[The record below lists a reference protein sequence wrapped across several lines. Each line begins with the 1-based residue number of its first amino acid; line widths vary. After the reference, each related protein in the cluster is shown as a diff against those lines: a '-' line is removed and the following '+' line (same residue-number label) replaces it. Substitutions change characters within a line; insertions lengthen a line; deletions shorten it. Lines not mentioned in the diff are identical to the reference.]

1 MTIELDLARVR
12 FAADLARYGD
22 RPGVLTR
29 DGALTYRELAD
40 RVDEVA
46 GRLGPVRRL
55 AVLAAANDVDSLI
68 AYLAALSAG
77 HPLILVPA
85 DKPAAL
91 ESVLAAYDP
100 DVVLRSGDGAPVL
113 QERRTGTRHELHPEL
128 ALLLSTSGSTG
139 SPKLVRLSQENLQ
152 SNAESI
158 AGYLDIRPE
167 DRAAT
172 TLPMSY
178 CYGLSVINSHLLRGA
193 GLVLTGLSVVD
204 PCFWELFRK
213 HRATTFAGVPYTFEL
228 LERVGFADMDLPGLR
243 YVTQAGGRLDPD
255 TVRRYRELG
264 ERRGWDLFVM
274 YGQTEATAR
283 MAYLPPRL
291 AADNPGTIGVPVS
304 GGAFRIEPVPGLPD
318 GELVYSGPNVMLGYA
333 ERPEDLALGRMVG
346 ELRTG
351 DLARLRP
358 SGVYEVVGR
367 LSRFVKIAGL
377 RIDLGQVEKV
387 LAELGATAAAAGSD
401 RSLVVAVEG
410 GHDPGILGKVLAQ
423 RLGLPRAA
431 VEVYAVASVPRLANG
446 KVDYPAVLALAAPV
460 PEVSEPERH
469 AAGPPEDVRAI
480 FAEAL
485 DCNEVRDGDTFVS
498 LGGDSLSYVAA
509 SVRLERALGHLPADW
524 HVTPVGELAPKD
536 PPAARGRQRSG
547 RAASARSGRRRVFV
561 RLETG
566 IVLRAL
572 GIVAIIGTH
581 AQLFHW
587 PGMAHVLFAVAGFN
601 FARFQLGG
609 ARTQRLKRH
618 GRSVG
623 RIIVPSVAFIAA
635 AYLLTDRY
643 GLENIVLL
651 NSFMG
656 PETWSTRWDFWF
668 VEMLVYLLA
677 AVAALLA
684 IPPVARAERRFPFA
698 FPLALTALGLLTRF
712 GIVVLPAPNPAPV
725 LWLFALGWAAAQA
738 RPAAARR
745 GGPIPPP
752 AFASRLRGLAPRLA
766 VSALAGLTVPGFFG
780 EPYRDSTILA
790 GVLLLAWL
798 PALPVPAGLHRLFG
812 VLAAASLH
820 AYLTHWLVYPGLV
833 PISPALAVAA
843 SLAAGVAYWALA
855 TCVMGAASRWLAGR
869 RRGRGRIRF
878 GRV

>member
-12 FAADLARYGD
+12 FAADLARYSD
-22 RPGVLTR
+22 RPAVLTA
-29 DGALTYRELAD
+29 DGALTYRDLAD
-40 RVDEVA
+40 RVEDVA

-55 AVLAAANDVDSLI
+55 AVLAAANDVDSLT

-100 DVVLRSGDGAPVL
+100 DVIMRSGSGEPVL
-113 QERRTGTRHELHPEL
+113 HERRAGTRHELHPEL

-139 SPKLVRLSQENLQ
+139 SPKLVRLSQENVQ
-152 SNAESI
+152 SNAEAI
-158 AGYLDIRPE
+158 ARYLDIRPE

-204 PCFWELFRK
+204 PCFWELFREQ
-213 HRATTFAGVPYTFEL
+213 RTTTFAGVPYTFEL

-291 AADNPGTIGVPVS
+291 AADNPGTIGVPVP

-333 ERPEDLALGRMVG
+333 ERPEDLSLGRVVD
-346 ELRTG
+346 ELHTG

-377 RIDLGQVEKV
+377 RIDLGQVEKI
-387 LAELGATAAAAGSD
+387 LAELGVAAAAAGSD

-410 GHDPGILGKVLAQ
+410 GHDPGLLGKVLAQ
-423 RLGLPRAA
+423 RLGLPPAA
-431 VEVYAVASVPRLANG
+431 VGVHAVAGIPRLGNG
-446 KVDYPAVLALAAPV
+446 KVDYPAVVALAAPV
-460 PEVSEPERH
+460 PEVAEPETEP
-469 AAGPPEDVRAI
+469 AGHQEDVRTI

-485 DCNEVRDGDTFVS
+485 DCGEVRDGDTFVS

-509 SVRLERALGHLPADW
+509 SVRLERALGQLPADW
-524 HVTPVGELAPKD
+524 HVTPVGELAPAD
-536 PPAARGRQRSG
+536 PPSVPGRRRSG
-547 RAASARSGRRRVFV
+547 PAATSRSGRRRVFV

-609 ARTQRLKRH
+609 GRAQRLKRH

-623 RIIVPSVAFIAA
+623 RIIVPSMAFIAA

-643 GLENIVLL
+643 GPENIVLL
-651 NSFMG
+651 NSFVG

-668 VEMLVYLLA
+668 VEMLVYLLG

-684 IPPVARAERRFPFA
+684 VPPVARAERRFPFA

-712 GIVVLPAPNPAPV
+712 EIVVLPAPNPAPV
-725 LWLFALGWAAAQA
+725 LWLFALGWAAAKA

-745 GGPIPPP
+745 SGPLSRPTLV
-752 AFASRLRGLAPRLA
+752 SRLRGLAPLLT
-766 VSALAGLTVPGFFG
+766 VSALASVTVPGFFG
-780 EPYRDSTILA
+780 EPDRDATILA
-790 GVLLLAWL
+790 GIVLLAWL
-798 PALPVPAGLHRLFG
+798 PALPVPVGLHRLFG
-812 VLAAASLH
+812 VLAASSLY
-820 AYLTHWLVYPGLV
+820 AYLTHWLVYPGLAS
-833 PISPALAVAA
+833 ISPALAVAA
-843 SLAAGVAYWALA
+843 SLASGVAYWALV
-855 TCVMGAASRWLAGR
+855 TGVTGAASRWLAGL
-869 RRGRGRIRF
+869 RRGRGRIGLR
-878 GRV
+878 RA